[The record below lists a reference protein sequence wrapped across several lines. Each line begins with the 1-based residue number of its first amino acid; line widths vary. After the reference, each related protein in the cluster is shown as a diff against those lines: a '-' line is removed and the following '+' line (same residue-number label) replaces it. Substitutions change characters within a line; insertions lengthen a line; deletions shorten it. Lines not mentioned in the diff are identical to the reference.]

1 MNKIFIYFFLI
12 SFTQIFSPMVDSYI
26 ENNTQTGNENLQIF
40 KTLENQI
47 SEFINNSNWTNIS
60 FSNKEKINCSMIVNI
75 SSYDNDVFSG
85 TLQVQSSRPIFNS
98 SYESSVYNYIDKDF
112 SFRYQ
117 EFQNFVFN
125 PNQFESNLIS
135 VLSYHV
141 YIILGMD
148 SDSFKLNSGK
158 KHYQQARSILDYSNV
173 VLITSAG
180 MLKMVVRTRYYL
192 IDNILSPTFKEFSNV
207 LYDYHLNGLD
217 KMFEDA
223 KKSKSNISKSIISS
237 LERMNSRRPN
247 SYILKVFFDAK
258 SDEIQDIFSAG
269 PSVEITNLISMLSK
283 VAPMHSSKWRKIKF

>member
-12 SFTQIFSPMVDSYI
+12 SFTQIFSQELNCSVI
-26 ENNTQTGNENLQIF
+26 VNATQTGNENLQIF

-98 SYESSVYNYIDKDF
+98 SYESPIYNYIDKDF

-158 KHYQQARSILDYSNV
+158 KYYQQARNILDYSSSTNY
-173 VLITSAG
+173 LGWNAKDG
-180 MLKMVVRTRYYL
+180 RQNRYYL

-207 LYDYHLNGLD
+207 LYNYHLNGLD
-217 KMFEDA
+217 KMFEDV
-223 KKSKSNISKSIISS
+223 KKSKINISKSIISF
-237 LERMNSRRPN
+237 ERMNSRRPN